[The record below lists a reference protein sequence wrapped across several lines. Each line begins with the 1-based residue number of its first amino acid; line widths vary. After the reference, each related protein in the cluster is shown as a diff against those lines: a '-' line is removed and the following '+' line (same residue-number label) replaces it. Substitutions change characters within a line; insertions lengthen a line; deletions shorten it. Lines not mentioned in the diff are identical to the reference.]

1 MKEIYYLLV
10 YVSGDDDL
18 IICCNLGI
26 MGIDML
32 LF

>member
-1 MKEIYYLLV
+1 MKETYHLLV

-18 IICCNLGI
+18 IIRRNSGT

-32 LF
+32 SL